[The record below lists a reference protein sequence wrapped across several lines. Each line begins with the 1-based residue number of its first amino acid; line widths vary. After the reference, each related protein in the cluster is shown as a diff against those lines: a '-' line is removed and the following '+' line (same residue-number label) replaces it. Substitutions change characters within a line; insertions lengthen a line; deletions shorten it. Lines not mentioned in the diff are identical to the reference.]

1 MRPTEVVSE
10 ADRLAGTW
18 LGQMRKDWRT
28 SARSF
33 VRGPGGDEERHREVS
48 RHGLIELSLE
58 GIGLFS
64 SHHFDAGC

>member
-1 MRPTEVVSE
+1 
-10 ADRLAGTW
+10 
-18 LGQMRKDWRT
+18 LG
-28 SARSF
+28 
-33 VRGPGGDEERHREVS
+33 S